1 MGPAALRRRPVVHVP
16 GLLALV
22 LATVGGCAHF
32 GTAPS
37 WWPFRGPR
45 DPKTASIVTPADR
58 IAELR
63 STAERARRATP
74 EEKQRLAEELGQSIR
89 AEDDPLIRA
98 EIVRVLGN
106 CSCPKADALLRA
118 STDDPS
124 RDVRMAACRAWGEH
138 GGANAAA
145 VLSQV
150 LTGDDDP
157 DVRLAAVEALGQC
170 RDPAAVAA
178 LGPALEDRDPAM
190 QYRAVLA
197 LRDLTGEDFGND
209 VNRWRQYVQGEVPA
223 ETAPPSVAERLR
235 RIF

>member
-1 MGPAALRRRPVVHVP
+1 MRRRPVLHLG

-22 LATVGGCAHF
+22 LATAGGCAHF
-32 GTAPS
+32 GGVPS

-45 DPKTASIVTPADR
+45 DPNTANIVTPADR

-74 EEKQRLAEELGQSIR
+74 EEQQRLADELGQSIR

-98 EIVRVLGN
+98 EIVRALGN
-106 CSCPKADALLRA
+106 CSGPKADALLRA
-118 STDDPS
+118 ATEDPS
-124 RDVRMAACRAWGEH
+124 RDVRMAACRAWGER
-138 GGANAAA
+138 GGVDAAA

-150 LTGDDDP
+150 LAGDDA
-157 DVRLAAVEALGQC
+157 DVRLAAIEALGQC

-197 LRDLTGEDFGND
+197 LKDLTGEDFGND

-223 ETAPPSVAERLR
+223 ETPPGSVAERLR